1 MLDGA
6 VQERTSD
13 VVSFEDINTDI
24 TEKGSVQKSLFP
36 NSQQTPGKTLL
47 NSSTLDKNTKENKV
61 HDIEDTPKMLVI
73 SWCFFTGNYFIV

>member
-47 NSSTLDKNTKENKV
+47 NSPTLDKNTKENKV

-73 SWCFFTGNYFIV
+73 S